1 MEPCIPRAVPDK
13 RQSTK
18 QRQRDSKLFAPTVLA
33 PACQNAPAH
42 TPELSRRWIEFFSQG
57 WPQSRKE
64 LPCRRAGSGRR
75 GDVRMSVWAPEF
87 VAAMPIHEAV

>member
-13 RQSTK
+13 RQSTR

-33 PACQNAPAH
+33 PVR